1 MVRSFFLP
9 CILVRVLVAYE
20 GVVMHVLKLA
30 AAFAETLL
38 HHMRVVFEFEVVSTA
53 CHRQM
58 RLILRISNSWSAKGR
73 HLLP

>member
-1 MVRSFFLP
+1 M
-9 CILVRVLVAYE
+9 AYE

-30 AAFAETLL
+30 AAFAETL
-38 HHMRVVFEFEVVSTA
+38 HHHIMRVVFEFELVSTA
-53 CHRQM
+53 SHRQM